1 MSELKLVSPLLDGF
15 VIGDPIS
22 DHDGVRCCP
31 AMKENSDDKYIVKII
46 SVPASQKQL
55 DALLLTGAYKDAGAA
70 AEYFKELAEDT
81 VKEAR
86 LLQQIAKLE
95 GFLSYEGWQIVP
107 MADNEIGY
115 DVYLLGS
122 YKRSL
127 EKFLRR
133 NTITHLSAVNLG
145 IDLCSALSLCRR
157 AGFIY
162 TDLKPSNIFISGQ
175 REFRI
180 GDLGFARLS
189 AMKYTS
195 LPSKYISRYTPPELH
210 DPLSTLNPT
219 VDTYAVGMILYQIY
233 NNGTLPFATKAPL
246 RYLPTPLNADY
257 EMAEIIQKACD
268 PNPRKRYQT
277 PIEMGQAL
285 VSYMQRNSVNDVPIV
300 PPSMETVAAENVQ
313 TTVAEAPAQAEPAES
328 APVHVPEE
336 IRFMEDLISDETAP
350 GADEADNLVDAVM
363 TDEVDLIITQ
373 ADELI
378 SHEPDLTV
386 EDEDLTEEA
395 PEETPE
401 EILEEALEEIPVETP
416 EEALEET
423 PVEAPEEILEE
434 TPVETPKEILEE
446 SPVEAPEESVD
457 HSDDVDFNIPEGAQ
471 TAADTEEDFDFN
483 VTFSDNKY
491 PYASAEDNLEF
502 DLPTEPSAPTLGVG
516 FTAQKIED
524 DFLDV
529 NERPKKKRGWIGLV
543 IFVLILALLGGG
555 AYYYYDH
562 YYQLHI
568 NNMEINGFEDTITV
582 SLSTDADVSLM
593 KVTCTDTYGNK
604 QELPI
609 SDGKVVFTN
618 LTPDTMYKIT
628 VVTEGFHQLT
638 GSYSGSYVTSEV
650 TKIVDFT
657 AKAGKVDGSVML
669 NFTVDGPE
677 TQDWIVEY
685 AAEGEKPGS
694 VPFTGHM
701 VTVNDL
707 TVGKLYTFTLASSSG
722 LYLTGNTSLEYPATK
737 VIVAENLTIVSCED
751 GVLTTQWTCPA
762 GTSTEGWTVR
772 CYSDTGYD
780 ETITVTETT
789 AQFEG
794 IVANNAYTV
803 EVTAAGMSQNAR
815 AFVTANPATITDV
828 QVSHDAKT
836 GLTIT
841 WKSESEPKDG
851 WLVMYSVDG
860 SDTTEMAQC
869 TGTSAVI
876 KHVIPNATYSFQIKA
891 ADGSTVFGGTTEF
904 EGIEATLF
912 NKHGMSAEHIQ
923 SSICRSPDKDGWTY
937 EDVAKT
943 DYTTSYTADEKAAL
957 VLYASFRFYLNS
969 DETAVTFVIRNAEGK
984 VIPTLT
990 RTITKLWRDLWPG
1003 IGKYCYLDI
1012 PAMPTADGQY
1022 TLDVYFDG
1030 ATMVTKNFSI
1040 ITANG

>member
-15 VIGDPIS
+15 VMGDPIS

-107 MADNEIGY
+107 MEDNEIGY

-180 GDLGFARLS
+180 GDLGFAKLS

-285 VSYMQRNSVNDVPIV
+285 VSYLQRNSVNDVPIV

-313 TTVAEAPAQAEPAES
+313 TTVAEVPAQAEPAES

-336 IRFMEDLISDETAP
+336 IRFMENLISDETAP

-386 EDEDLTEEA
+386 EDDDLTEELPEEA
-395 PEETPE
+395 PEEIPEESADLPDEVDFNTPE
-401 EILEEALEEIPVETP
+401 ETEI
-416 EEALEET
+416 EET
-423 PVEAPEEILEE
+423 AAEAE
-434 TPVETPKEILEE
+434 
-446 SPVEAPEESVD
+446 D
-457 HSDDVDFNIPEGAQ
+457 
-471 TAADTEEDFDFN
+471 DFDFN
-483 VTFSDNKY
+483 VSFSDSKEEFT
-491 PYASAEDNLEF
+491 SAEDNLEF

-516 FTAQKIED
+516 FTAQNIED

-568 NNMEINGFEDTITV
+568 DNMEINGFEDTITV

-657 AKAGKVDGSVML
+657 AKSGKVDGSVML

-685 AAEGEKPGS
+685 TAEGEKPGS

-722 LYLTGNTSLEYPATK
+722 LYLTGNISLEYPATK
-737 VIVAENLTIVSCED
+737 VVVAENLTIVSCED
-751 GVLTTQWTCPA
+751 GVLTTQWTCPE

-836 GLTIT
+836 GLTIS

-937 EDVAKT
+937 KDVAKT

-990 RTITKLWRDLWPG
+990 RTITKPWRDLWPG